1 MKTSLIDYLME
12 TVRRVPER
20 VAVWDNGRELTFVQ
34 LWQRAAAVSRK
45 IHEAAPGKGGIVAV
59 YLPKCAEVTVADFAI
74 LMAGHGFMNLDVHTP
89 TERIAEILKN
99 VEPPV
104 ILTDAKGAQALGTLE
119 QTWVTVDV
127 TVIESEEGAVPE
139 DRWHYYGHRMIDA
152 DPFCIINTSG
162 STGVPKSVVSPFRSF
177 LWYAQWAVEEGH
189 FERDVE
195 SSASISPVFFDI
207 YVTEVMLLALI
218 GMRQVLVPDAYRL
231 FPAKILQV
239 MQEQKTTWFFW
250 VPTTLVNIANANI
263 FEHFPLPELKGG
275 WLSGEVC
282 PPKQLNQWIRA
293 YPHVAY
299 VNLYGLMEIAV
310 TCTHYEIPG
319 VLDEQKS
326 VPVGKAIDNYDLLL
340 VREDGTRIDGPGEE
354 GEICVRGSILAFG
367 YYALPE
373 KTHGVFRQVPWNTK
387 YDETMYHTGDY
398 GSYDA
403 EGNIL
408 FAGRRDSLVKHSGY
422 RIELAEIEH
431 AVVNT
436 AALARNACVVYDH
449 QAREIVLFYEAD
461 ADLDMGVVRRELAK
475 CLPKYML
482 PTRFHRMEALPRGG
496 TGKIDRALL
505 NRQVNG

>member
-1 MKTSLIDYLME
+1 MKTSLVDYLVE

-20 VAVWDNGRELTFVQ
+20 VAVWDNGRELTFGQ
-34 LWQRAAAVSRK
+34 LWQRAAAISRK
-45 IHEAAPGKGGIVAV
+45 IHESVPGKGAIVAV
-59 YLPKCAEVTVADFAI
+59 YLPKCVEVTVSDFAI

-104 ILTDAKGAQALGTLE
+104 ILTDAKGVQALGTLE
-119 QTWVTVDV
+119 QTWTTVDV
-127 TVIESEEGAVPE
+127 MNIEIEEGSVPE

-162 STGVPKSVVSPFRSF
+162 STGTPKSVVTPFRAF
-177 LWYAQWAVEEGH
+177 HNFALWTIETYHLQQDIEV
-189 FERDVE
+189 
-195 SSASISPVFFDI
+195 SASVAPIFFDAFVVEI
-207 YVTEVMLLALI
+207 LLMATIGLTQTLI
-218 GMRQVLVPDAYRL
+218 PDSYKM

-239 MQEQKTTWFFW
+239 VQDRKTTWFYW
-250 VPTTLVNIANANI
+250 VPTALVNIANAGILNK
-263 FEHFPLPELKGG
+263 FN
-275 WLSGEVC
+275 LSSLRVAWSIGEIC
-282 PPKQLNQWIRA
+282 PPKQIVQWMRA
-293 YPHVAY
+293 CPNAQF
-299 VNLYGLMEIAV
+299 VNLYGPMEV
-310 TCTHYEIPG
+310 TVVCTHYEIPKDW
-319 VLDEQKS
+319 DEQR
-326 VPVGKAIDNYDLLL
+326 PIPIGKPIDNYDVALL
-340 VREDGTRIDGPGEE
+340 REDGTRIDRPGEE

-461 ADLDMGVVRRELAK
+461 TDLDMGMVRRELSK
-475 CLPKYML
+475 YLPKYML
-482 PTRFHRMEALPRGG
+482 PTRLHRMKALPRGG